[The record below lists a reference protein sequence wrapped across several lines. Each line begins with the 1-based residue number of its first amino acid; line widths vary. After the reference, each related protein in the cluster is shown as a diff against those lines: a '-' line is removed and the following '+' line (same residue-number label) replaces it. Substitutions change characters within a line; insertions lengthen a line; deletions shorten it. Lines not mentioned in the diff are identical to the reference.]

1 MQWRAIS
8 EIKKNHTF
16 FLEIS
21 TNSKKCVSAEQE
33 QGQRVSAPRTATA
46 AKSAETAKLRDNT
59 HTFSG
64 QAQRFLLFYLLST
77 SSSRF
82 VSQRLSIWS
91 PKLFWRRIAATL
103 KPTLFEVF
111 RSAIW
116 PKNFCGAWSG
126 WNGAPGQAR
135 PDRLD
140 PKFQCSPLSQAKKN
154 KTTQTKLQ
162 RVTTNLV

>member
-1 MQWRAIS
+1 MS
-8 EIKKNHTF
+8 EIKIKKNHTF

-21 TNSKKCVSAEQE
+21 TNIKKCVSAEQE

-46 AKSAETAKLRDNT
+46 AKSAETAKLRGNT

-64 QAQRFLLFYLLST
+64 QAQRFLLFYLLSA

-103 KPTLFEVF
+103 EPTLFEVF
-111 RSAIW
+111 GSAIW
-116 PKNFCGAWSG
+116 PKNFCGA
-126 WNGAPGQAR
+126 
-135 PDRLD
+135 
-140 PKFQCSPLSQAKKN
+140 
-154 KTTQTKLQ
+154 
-162 RVTTNLV
+162 